1 MSDLLMQIEQRAA
14 TMPWMPAVRFR
25 GQIVSYGDL
34 HRRIVEYDAVVSAHA
49 LSENAALTA
58 ALVSFFPDT
67 LRALAPLDQA
77 QWVADAIT
85 WLSRGLSD
93 SRESLIAAI

>member
-58 ALVSFFPDT
+58 ALVSFFPDA

>member
-1 MSDLLMQIEQRAA
+1 MSDLLTQIEQRAA
-14 TMPWMPAVRFR
+14 TMPWMPAVRLR
-25 GQIVSYGDL
+25 GRAVSYGDL
-34 HRRIVEYDAVVSAHA
+34 HERIVEYDPVVSAHGLA
-49 LSENAALTA
+49 ENAALAA
-58 ALVSFFPDT
+58 ALVSFFPDP

-93 SRESLIAAI
+93 SRESLTAAI